1 VSTKTR
7 REFPELCPAPY
18 ASIFIPVCSS
28 KAFIGASNNAK
39 AFLFALMQQHN
50 GINNG
55 RLHLVKK
62 WLAKKG
68 WPSASQNAKWRDEL
82 TQRGLIAQTRQG
94 GLNANCS
101 WYALTW
107 LPMNNAT
114 GLDFSINTY
123 NEHYRGKWAKCELPE
138 TPRRK
143 PPQKN
148 RDAPSDQRNSAVP
161 TNGTVTPLTMP
172 TSGTE
177 NALLSNS
184 TVPTSGNNSLSPL
197 PVIKQRIRQ
206 RLRKPI
212 VGKAGR
218 SGIPNR
224 LRQPEAKA

>member
-1 VSTKTR
+1 MAKTK
-7 REFPELCPAPY
+7 REFPEPCPAPY

-28 KAFIGASNNAK
+28 KAFIGASSKAK

-50 GINNG
+50 GQNNG
-55 RLHLVKK
+55 HLHLVNK

-68 WPSASQNAKWRDEL
+68 WPSASQNKKMRDEL
-82 TQRGLIAQTRQG
+82 IQRGLVVQTRQG
-94 GLNANCS
+94 GLNADCS

-107 LPMNNAT
+107 LPMSDAK

-123 NEHYRGKWAKCELPE
+123 NEHYKGNWAKCELPD

-143 PPQKN
+143 APQKK

-161 TNGTVTPLTMP
+161 ISGTATPSTVP

-177 NALLSNS
+177 NALLSS
-184 TVPTSGNNSLSPL
+184 FTVPTTGNNSLPPL
-197 PVIKQRIRQ
+197 PVSKQHKKQRRN
-206 RLRKPI
+206 KPI

-218 SGIPNR
+218 SGIPKH
-224 LRQPEAKA
+224 LHQPDVKA